1 MKKALALLLLAAMLT
16 APLAGCDSSDDTPT
30 QTTEGKGNSTT
41 ASTTAD
47 PNGDAAST
55 TTVSPDDPGNDTPA
69 DPQPVSDFEYEVGED
84 GGITITKYIGTDTDV
99 VIPEKIDG
107 KDVTVI
113 GSYVFSYAN
122 NSKVTSVDMPNTVK
136 VIEGGA
142 FMHNKE
148 LTTVRLSKSLNEING
163 GAFEGCV
170 NLSTIQLPA
179 TLNKI
184 DMRAFAECTSLKQIK
199 IPKSVKEWYSESFAF
214 CGLENV
220 VLEEGLTIL
229 GETAFSGT
237 NIKSIE
243 IPGSVK
249 VVPRGIFSRC
259 KILETVIL
267 NEGIE
272 AIDATAFRNST
283 SLTEIVIPDTV
294 EKCSEFAFIG
304 CTALTKVKFEGNAPS
319 DFKNQDAGLEELYAD
334 WRATFTVYYHEGAEG
349 FTTPEWNGYKTEI
362 W

>member
-1 MKKALALLLLAAMLT
+1 MKKTLTLLLLAAMLT
-16 APLAGCDSSDDTPT
+16 APLAGCGTTDDTPT
-30 QTTEGKGNSTT
+30 QTTEGADNDSTNSTT
-41 ASTTAD
+41 ASTTAGTD
-47 PNGDAAST
+47 DTIPEYNPSDA
-55 TTVSPDDPGNDTPA
+55 NPA
-69 DPQPVSDFEYEVGED
+69 SDFEYEVGED

-107 KDVTVI
+107 KNVTVI

-122 NSKVTSVDMPNTVK
+122 NSKVASIDMPNTVT

-170 NLSTIQLPA
+170 NLSIIQLPA

-243 IPGSVK
+243 SPGSVK

-272 AIDATAFRNST
+272 TIDATAFRNST
-283 SLTEIVIPDTV
+283 SLAEIVIPNTV
-294 EKCSEFAFIG
+294 VKCSEFAFIG

-334 WRATFTVYYHEGAEG
+334 WRAPFTVYYHEGATG
-349 FTTPEWNGYKTEI
+349 FTTPEWMGYKTEI